1 MLLYA
6 GLTSDH
12 LSHVQ
17 WYLQNAASNYKDD
30 DSEISPKPQRRTQHL
45 RLLLSYLKTW
55 PQHAYCLPIALQV
68 FIDQVYRDVDHQY
81 VRDPW

>member
-1 MLLYA
+1 MLTFECTVLSFFQSA
-6 GLTSDH
+6 SPDAQDNLPCLRTDAIVCRTDTLDH

-45 RLLLSYLKTW
+45 RL
-55 PQHAYCLPIALQV
+55 I
-68 FIDQVYRDVDHQY
+68 
-81 VRDPW
+81 